1 VDFPKSVPNIGLV
14 GGVFVDENVTSGTPG
29 SLIPSAWGNAITQEV
44 LNVITAAGLVP
55 SEADVTQLLKAI
67 RAINQA
73 ASNTFATATG
83 TANAIVV
90 AFNPAVT
97 TLTDGMVVRV
107 LLGANNTG
115 ATTLDIG
122 TGPKTVNGL
131 ADAGLQGGELVAAGR
146 AIFMWAAAQ
155 NRWILLSC
163 QAGGFQVKQG
173 TASSHAVNKSQ
184 LGWFSNLIGV
194 AVSTAFTAANLG
206 QFIFVTTAGTT
217 QTLPPLASCPQGST
231 ITFVAF
237 ASTTI
242 KGNASELITNIYN
255 NAFPNSITLAAGEQ
269 ITFAS
274 NTTNWYIAPYVKAEA
289 GAPIGTASNL
299 KMAVTTAT
307 AITSVTADEIVV
319 GTALGGPS
327 YRLSG
332 YNKAINLGING
343 AAGMDTGTAP
353 VNGWVALYAIFNP
366 TSGVS
371 SILAVNSPNT
381 VMPTVYGGAN
391 MPAGF
396 TASALL
402 TVLPTNGSG
411 QFKPCCVRGRKVL
424 IQLATAY
431 SGNASVSNNPISIA
445 PIVPAN
451 AVEITQGELTL
462 QNSAQSS
469 MSLTVGGDAN
479 YLGQQNVSHLVSAG
493 ASLTMNYG
501 GIPIITPQQ
510 VMFSSSSSAGTPT
523 YYFYIS
529 GYSI

>member
-1 VDFPKSVPNIGLV
+1 MDFPKSVPNIGLV
-14 GGVFVDENVTSGTPG
+14 GGVFVDEDQLAGTPG
-29 SLIPSAWGNAITQEV
+29 SLIPSAWGNSITQEV
-44 LNVITAAGLVP
+44 LNVIAAAGLVP

-97 TLTDGMVVRV
+97 TLTDSMVVRV
-107 LLGANNTG
+107 LLVANNTG

-131 ADAGLQGGELVAAGR
+131 ADAGLQGGELVAGGR

-163 QAGGFQVKQG
+163 QAGALQVKQG
-173 TASSHAVNKSQ
+173 TASSHSVNKSQ

-194 AVSTAFTAANLG
+194 NVSTAFTASNLG

-231 ITFVAF
+231 ITFAAF
-237 ASTTI
+237 ATTTI
-242 KGNASELITNIYN
+242 KGNAAELITNIYN
-255 NAFPNSITLAAGEQ
+255 NAFPNSMNLAAGEQ
-269 ITFAS
+269 ITYAS
-274 NTTNWYIAPYVKAEA
+274 NTTNWYIASYVRAEA

-299 KMAVTTAT
+299 KMTVATAT
-307 AITSVTADEIVV
+307 AIASVTADEIVV
-319 GTALGGPS
+319 GTALGGQS

-332 YNKAINLGING
+332 YNKPVNLGITG
-343 AAGMDTGTAP
+343 AAGMDTGAAP

-366 TSGVS
+366 TTGVS
-371 SILAVNSPNT
+371 NILAVNSPNT
-381 VMPTVYGGAN
+381 VMPAVYGGAN

-402 TVLPTNGSG
+402 TVVPTNGSG
-411 QFKPCCVRGRKVL
+411 QFKVCAVKGRKIY
-424 IQLATAY
+424 IQLATVF
-431 SGNASVSNNPISIA
+431 SGSSIVSNNPVSISG
-445 PIVPAN
+445 IVPAN
-451 AVEITQGELTL
+451 AIEASGELTVGS
-462 QNSAQSS
+462 SALST
-469 MSLTVGGDAN
+469 MSLTIHPDASIV
-479 YLGQQNVSHLVSAG
+479 GQQSMTTTVGAG
-493 ASLTMNYG
+493 QALTLNYTG
-501 GIPIITPQQ
+501 LPISTVQQ
-510 VMFSSSSSAGTPT
+510 LLFTSSSTAGTPT
-523 YYFYIS
+523 FNVYIAS
-529 GYSI
+529 YSI